1 MQKMLMNETEL
12 AARWSLSPKTLQR
25 WRSEG
30 RGPRYMK
37 MSKRVVYP
45 IDEVFDF
52 ESRALHSATW
62 ARATDVVFPDGS
74 KLMDA
79 REISYVTALPLYVF
93 TQKQVREALGIPYRQ
108 VEKLIR
114 FDYEEVLAWARRWSQ
129 DAEDQGIHAKID
141 PGEQRRSLQQA
152 LASLPV

>member
-1 MQKMLMNETEL
+1 MQKMMMNETEL
-12 AARWSLSPKTLQR
+12 AARWNLSPKTLQR

-45 IDEVFDF
+45 IDEIFDF

-62 ARATDVVFPDGS
+62 AKAPDVVLSDGS

-93 TQKQVREALGIPYRQ
+93 TQKQVREALGIPHRR

-114 FDYEEVLAWARRWSQ
+114 FDYEEVVR
-129 DAEDQGIHAKID
+129 
-141 PGEQRRSLQQA
+141 PEQLLQPA
-152 LASLPV
+152 

>member
-1 MQKMLMNETEL
+1 MQKMMMNETEL
-12 AARWSLSPKTLQR
+12 ATRWNLSPKTLQR

-45 IDEVFDF
+45 IDEIFDF

-62 ARATDVVFPDGS
+62 AKAPDVVLPSGS

-93 TQKQVREALGIPYRQ
+93 TQKQVRDALSIPYRR
-108 VEKLIR
+108 VGSLIR
-114 FDYEEVLAWARRWSQ
+114 FDYAEVIAWVKRWTQEAEE
-129 DAEDQGIHAKID
+129 QGIHAQVD
-141 PGEQRRSLQQA
+141 PSEQRRSLQQA
-152 LASLPV
+152 LASLPA

>member
-1 MQKMLMNETEL
+1 MQKMMMNENEL
-12 AARWSLSPKTLQR
+12 ATRWNISPKTLQR

-93 TQKQVREALGIPYRQ
+93 TQKQVREALGIPHRR

-114 FDYEEVLAWARRWSQ
+114 FDYEEVIAWAKRWSQ

>member
-1 MQKMLMNETEL
+1 MKKMMMNETEL
-12 AARWSLSPKTLQR
+12 AARWNLSPKTLQR

-45 IDEVFDF
+45 IDEIFDF

-62 ARATDVVFPDGS
+62 AKAPDVVLPDGS

-93 TQKQVREALGIPYRQ
+93 TQKQVREALGIPHRR

-114 FDYEEVLAWARRWSQ
+114 FDYEEVIAWAKRWSQ
-129 DAEDQGIHAKID
+129 EAEDQGIHAQID
-141 PGEQRRSLQQA
+141 PSEQRRSLQQA
-152 LASLPV
+152 LASMPT

>member
-1 MQKMLMNETEL
+1 
-12 AARWSLSPKTLQR
+12 
-25 WRSEG
+25 
-30 RGPRYMK
+30 MK
-37 MSKRVVYP
+37 ISKRVVYP
-45 IDEVFDF
+45 IDEIFDY
-52 ESRALHSATW
+52 ESRTLHSATW
-62 ARATDVVFPDGS
+62 ASATDVVFSDGS

-93 TQKQVREALGIPYRQ
+93 TQKQVREALGIPHRR

-114 FDYEEVLAWARRWSQ
+114 FDYEEVIAWVKRWSQ
-129 DAEDQGIHAKID
+129 EAEEQGIHAQID

>member
-1 MQKMLMNETEL
+1 MQKMMMNENEL
-12 AARWSLSPKTLQR
+12 AARWNISPKTLQR

-30 RGPRYMK
+30 RGPRFMK

-93 TQKQVREALGIPYRQ
+93 TQKQVREALGIPHRR

-114 FDYEEVLAWARRWSQ
+114 FDYEEVIAWAKRWSQ

>member
-1 MQKMLMNETEL
+1 
-12 AARWSLSPKTLQR
+12 
-25 WRSEG
+25 
-30 RGPRYMK
+30 MK

-45 IDEVFDF
+45 IDEIFDF
-52 ESRALHSATW
+52 ESRALRAATW
-62 ARATDVVFPDGS
+62 AKATDVILPGP

-93 TQKQVREALGIPYRQ
+93 TQKQVREALGIPHRR

-114 FDYEEVLAWARRWSQ
+114 FDYDEVIAWVKRWSQ
-129 DAEDQGIHAKID
+129 EAEEQGIHAQID

-152 LASLPV
+152 LAALPV

>member
-1 MQKMLMNETEL
+1 MQKMMMNETEL
-12 AARWSLSPKTLQR
+12 AARWNLSPKTLQR

-93 TQKQVREALGIPYRQ
+93 TQKQVREALGIPHRR

-114 FDYEEVLAWARRWSQ
+114 FDYEEVIAWAKRWSQ
-129 DAEDQGIHAKID
+129 DSEDQGIHAKID

>member
-1 MQKMLMNETEL
+1 MQKMMMNETEL
-12 AARWSLSPKTLQR
+12 AARWNLSPKTLQR

-93 TQKQVREALGIPYRQ
+93 TQKQVREALGIPHRR

-114 FDYEEVLAWARRWSQ
+114 FDYEEVIAWAKRWSQ
-129 DAEDQGIHAKID
+129 DAEDQGINAKID